1 MITAIVTFAL
11 PRRFDVAEAR
21 ALFLGTAPRYQ
32 SLPGLIRKY
41 YVLSDDGLRA
51 GGVYLWQSR
60 AQAEAVYDY
69 AWRAFVTD
77 KYGSAPEVVYLD
89 TPVVVD
95 NLTQQI
101 IAD

>member
-21 ALFLGTAPRYQ
+21 ALFLSTAPRYQ

-41 YVLSDDGLRA
+41 YVLSEDGLRA

-60 AQAEAVYDY
+60 AQAEAVYDD
-69 AWRAFVTD
+69 AWRAFVTE
-77 KYGSAPEVVYLD
+77 KYGSAPELVFLD
-89 TPVVVD
+89 TPVIVD

-101 IAD
+101 VAD